1 MKKIFEIVFREEGYK
16 MAEALDGL
24 KRTNMCGELREAH
37 ISNKVTVMGWVQ
49 RKRNLGGLVFIDLRD
64 RTGLLQLV
72 FGEEINKEA
81 FVKADLVKPEYCI
94 AVTGELIKRQSPNE
108 NLPTGLVELKGESI
122 KILSESETPPIY
134 IKENLDASENVR
146 LKYRYLDLRRPDMQR
161 IFMIRHKTTKVVR
174 DFLDENGFLE
184 IETPMLTK
192 STPEGARDYLVPSRN
207 YPGKFYA
214 LPQSPQLFKQLL
226 MVSGYDKYF
235 QIARC
240 FRDEDLRSNRQ
251 PEFTQVDIEMS
262 FVEEDDV
269 IAVNEALI
277 KKLFKEV
284 VNEDVVLPIKRITY
298 KEAMDKYGSDKPDLR
313 FGMEIVDISQEVKDC
328 EFVVFK
334 NAIDNSGSVRAIKVS
349 NAADMGRKKL
359 DKLGE
364 FVKTYKAKGLAWIAC
379 KDDGIKSPIAK
390 FFSEEQM
397 QAILNKVE
405 AKTGDLVLIVA
416 DKDSVVL
423 QTLGAL
429 RLQVAKDLEI
439 LKDNKEFNF
448 VWVTQFPLVDYN
460 EEENRY
466 VAAHHPFTMPMD
478 EDIQYLE
485 SDPGRVR
492 AKAYDIV
499 LNGEELGGGSI
510 RIHNSKLQETMLKVL
525 GFTQEKAWE
534 RFGFLLESFKYG
546 PPPHG
551 GLAFGLDRIVMFL
564 AGTEN
569 IKDVIAFPK
578 NQNAYCPMSEAPNV
592 VDDKQLNEL
601 GILITDEKK

>member
-1 MKKIFEIVFREEGYK
+1 
-16 MAEALDGL
+16 MAEALNGL
-24 KRTNMCGELREAH
+24 KRTNMCGDLRETH
-37 ISNKVTVMGWVQ
+37 ISNKVTVMGWVGT
-49 RKRNLGGLVFIDLRD
+49 KRNLGGLVFIDLRD
-64 RTGLLQLV
+64 RTGLLQVV

-81 FVKADLVKPEYCI
+81 FEKADLVKPEYCI
-94 AVTGELIKRQSPNE
+94 AITGEIIKRQSPND
-108 NLPTGLVELKGESI
+108 NMPTGQVELKGESI

-134 IKENLDASENVR
+134 IKEDLDASENIR
-146 LKYRYLDLRRPDMQR
+146 LKYRYLDLRRPDMQK
-161 IFMIRHKTTKVVR
+161 ILMIRHKTAKVIR

-207 YPGKFYA
+207 YPGNFYA

-262 FVEEDDV
+262 FVEDEDV

-277 KKLFKEV
+277 KKVFKEV
-284 VNEDVVLPIKRITY
+284 VNEDVMLPMKRITY

-313 FGMEIVDISQEVKDC
+313 FGMEIVDISEEVREC

-334 NAIDNSGSVRAIKVS
+334 NAIDNGGSVRAIKVANS
-349 NAADMGRKKL
+349 ADMGRKKL

-364 FVKTYKAKGLAWIAC
+364 FVKTYKAKGLAYIAY
-379 KDDGIKSPIAK
+379 KEDEIKSPIAK
-390 FFSEEQM
+390 FLSETQM

-416 DKDSVVL
+416 DKDSIVL
-423 QTLGAL
+423 QSLGAL
-429 RLQVAKDLEI
+429 RLQLAKELEI
-439 LKDNKEFNF
+439 LKDNVEFNF
-448 VWVTQFPLVDYN
+448 VWVTEFPLVDYN

-478 EDIQYLE
+478 EDLQYLE
-485 SDPGRVR
+485 SEPGRVR
-492 AKAYDIV
+492 AKAYDMV

-510 RIHNSKLQETMLKVL
+510 RIHDSSLQETMFKVL

-534 RFGFLLESFKYG
+534 RFGFLLEAFKFG

-551 GLAFGLDRIVMFL
+551 GLAFGLDRVVMFL

-578 NQNAYCPMSEAPNV
+578 NQNAFCPMTQAPNM
-592 VDDKQLNEL
+592 VDDKQLEEL
-601 GILITDEKK
+601 GIAKAEIKK